1 MTVAANTAAV
11 IGITRFRSI
20 ARSAGHHASKVAAG
34 ALMIVACGSTADA
47 VLISASTNAV
57 AVDTAIVTASAAVI
71 GIVIAT
77 ATETGM
83 AGGTAT
89 ITILGLLAETGMAE
103 DGSVAAPA
111 STQTAISAAT
121 TSA

>member
-57 AVDTAIVTASAAVI
+57 AVDTAIAIATTVI
-71 GIVIAT
+71 GTVIAT
-77 ATETGM
+77 ATETGT

-89 ITILGLLAETGMAE
+89 RTILGLLVVTGMAE
-103 DGSVAAPA
+103 DGNAAEPA
-111 STQTAISAAT
+111 SIQTAISAAT